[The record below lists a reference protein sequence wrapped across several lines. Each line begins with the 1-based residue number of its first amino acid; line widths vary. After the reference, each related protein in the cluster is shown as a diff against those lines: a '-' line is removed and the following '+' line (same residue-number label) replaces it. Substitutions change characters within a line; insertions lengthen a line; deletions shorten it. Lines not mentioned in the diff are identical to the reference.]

1 MPISLEDNYEDIL
14 KKAAT
19 GLRVGKNE
27 LALHA
32 GLERY
37 QVDNLMRGQLDDQG
51 LLKCAERLSLNPE
64 ACLRIAL
71 GEYQPAAQSVPGL
84 IQLNQP
90 YDHPV
95 IGRMWVNCYIVY
107 SERSRKAALF
117 DCGPDADTI
126 IAQIDQHGL
135 KLDNIYLTHNHRD
148 HVAGLAM
155 LRQKI
160 GKRTVHLNANEK
172 RSDSKSFKEGK
183 SFGIGRLQI
192 ETLLSSGHTPGGT
205 TFVIEGLEKPV
216 AIVGDSILAGSIC
229 GAPDCYQE
237 ALDNI
242 RQKILTL
249 PPETILCSGHG
260 PMTTVAEEWSNNP
273 FFA

>member
-1 MPISLEDNYEDIL
+1 MPISLEDNFEDIL

-37 QVDNLMRGQLDDQG
+37 QLDNLMRGQLDDQS
-51 LLKCAERLSLNPE
+51 LLKCAERLSLNPK

-71 GEYQPAAQSVPGL
+71 GEYQPAELSVPGL
-84 IQLNQP
+84 VQLNLP

-117 DCGPDADTI
+117 DCGPDVDAIVEI
-126 IAQIDQHGL
+126 IEQHDL

-148 HVAGLAM
+148 HVAGLTA

-160 GKRTVHLNANEK
+160 GKRTIHLNENEN
-172 RSDSKSFKEGK
+172 RPDTKSFSEGK
-183 SFGIGRLQI
+183 SFGIGRLQV
-192 ETLLSSGHTPGGT
+192 ETLLTSGHTPGGT
-205 TFVIEGLEKPV
+205 TFVINGLEKPV

-229 GAPDCYQE
+229 GAPDSYQE

-242 RQKILTL
+242 RKKILTL
-249 PPETILCSGHG
+249 PPETILCPGHG
-260 PMTTVAEEWSNNP
+260 PMTTVAEEWANNP